1 MLSRNWIAGLL
12 CVAGLLAAY
21 ESFWTLGMGKISHPG
36 AGFMPFLTCF
46 FLVLFSGYLFISER
60 PKVAIRNSAE
70 LIKGAAIAVA
80 IIVAGFAMEVVGF
93 RIMTFFLMFL
103 LLRLF
108 GSHRWSI
115 IIGLSIIIALGID
128 LLFSSVGLILPRSPW
143 GL

>member
-1 MLSRNWIAGLL
+1 LLSRNWIAGLL
-12 CVAGLLAAY
+12 CVIGLLAAY
-21 ESFWTLGMGKISHPG
+21 ESFWTLGIGKISNPG

-70 LIKGAAIAVA
+70 LIKGAAIVVA

-93 RIMTFFLMFL
+93 RIMTFFLMVL

-115 IIGLSIIIALGID
+115 IIGLSIIVALGID